1 MTIHGLL
8 EMQAARSPDAIA
20 VTAPGRT
27 GLTYARLR
35 AQVEIAGGELT
46 RLGTGRGDRVAIVLP
61 NGPEMA
67 VMFLAVASVATAAP
81 LNPTYRAEE
90 FGFYLSDLGAK
101 MLIVAHGSDVPAV
114 AVAHTLGIP
123 VLELSAS
130 TQAEA
135 GVFTLAAGQEPAAAR
150 PPGLTEANDI
160 ALVLHTSGTTSRPKL
175 VPLTQKNLCQSAEHI
190 RAALDLTTRDRCLN
204 VMPLF
209 HIHGLVAAVLA
220 SLAAGGTVI
229 CTPGFYASH
238 FFDWIEEC
246 RPTWYTGVPTMHQ
259 SILAQAPARRGVIQR
274 HPLRFIRS
282 SSSALPPQI
291 MNQLEETFGAPVIE
305 AYGMTEAAHQ
315 VASNPLPP
323 RPRKPGSVGI
333 PAGPEVAVM
342 DAAGTLSP
350 PGIQGEVV
358 IRGPNVMPGYDHNP
372 EANRAAFTDGW
383 FRTGDQGSLDGDG
396 YLRLTGRIKEVIN
409 RGGEKISPREVDE
422 VLMDHPAVAQVVTFA
437 IPDGRLGEEIGAVV
451 VLHPG
456 AATTERE
463 LRDFAAGKLAD
474 FKVPRTVVF
483 LAEIPKGATG
493 KLQRIGLAER
503 LGLVPGPS
511 AEAAA
516 ARAYTAPRTPVERLV
531 AQLWGDVLKVERVGV
546 DQPFLELGGD
556 SMLATLLVSRIRQ
569 EVGVEVSVRS
579 LLEAPTVAE
588 QARVIVDLLLQASGT
603 SLISARQT
611 GAHP

>member
-1 MTIHGLL
+1 
-8 EMQAARSPDAIA
+8 MQAARSPDAIA

-101 MLIVAHGSDVPAV
+101 MLIVAHGSDGPAV

-130 TQAEA
+130 TEAEA
-135 GVFTLAAGQEPAAAR
+135 GVFTLAAGRERAAAR
-150 PPGLTEANDI
+150 PPSWTEANDI

-259 SILAQAPARRGVIQR
+259 SILAQAPARREVIQR

-358 IRGPNVMPGYDHNP
+358 IRGPNVMPGYDHDP

-383 FRTGDQGSLDGDG
+383 FRTGDLGSLDGDG

-437 IPDGRLGEEIGAVV
+437 IPDGRLGEEIGAAV

-511 AEAAA
+511 AEASA

>member
-1 MTIHGLL
+1 MIRGLL

-46 RLGTGRGDRVAIVLP
+46 RLGAGRGDRVAIVLP

-101 MLIVAHGSDVPAV
+101 MLVVAQGSDVPAV

-291 MNQLEETFGAPVIE
+291 MNQLEATFGAPVIE

-383 FRTGDQGSLDGDG
+383 FRTGDLGSLDGDG

-422 VLMDHPAVAQVVTFA
+422 VLMDHPAVAQVLTFA

-483 LAEIPKGATG
+483 LDEIPKGATG

-531 AQLWGDVLKVERVGV
+531 AQLWGNVLKVERVGV